1 MKTVRFVA
9 EICELVLKTLV
20 PNERVTLV
28 GGGRVWQDVAE
39 DAAGQL
45 LGGAWAALGGAWA
58 ALGWFWAADLAPQ
71 LSVCFYVV
79 FCSCAFFGGLF
90 HCDVLCCI

>member
-1 MKTVRFVA
+1 MKALRFVS

-28 GGGRVWQDVAE
+28 GGGKVWQDVAE
-39 DAAGQL
+39 DAAGRL
-45 LGGAWAALGGAWA
+45 LGGAWAALGG
-58 ALGWFWAADLAPQ
+58 WFWAADLALQ